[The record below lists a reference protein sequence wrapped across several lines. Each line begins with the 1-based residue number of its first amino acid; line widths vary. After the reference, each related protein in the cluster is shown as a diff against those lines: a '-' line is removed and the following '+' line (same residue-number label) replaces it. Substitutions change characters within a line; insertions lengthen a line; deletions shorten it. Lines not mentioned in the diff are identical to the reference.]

1 MENNKLNNSES
12 TEDSENFTT
21 MNNQSSKWIDNSG
34 DEVNDVF
41 GFNASAELVN
51 GRAAMVGFLMLILT
65 ELVFHGRPVT
75 SAIFGINWTMLKI
88 NNKFKVFLY
97 ISIWV
102 IIWGSIA
109 SLIDLPFLK
118 NGIYREGDL
127 GQYLT
132 FSFTAMISIIT
143 AKNIFNKINL

>member
-1 MENNKLNNSES
+1 MENNQLNDSES
-12 TEDSENFTT
+12 TEDNENNSTI
-21 MNNQSSKWIDNSG
+21 NDQESKWIDNSG
-34 DEVNDVF
+34 EEVNDVF
-41 GFNASAELVN
+41 GFNTSAELVN

-75 SAIFGINWTMLKI
+75 SAIFGINWTMEKT
-88 NNKFKVFLY
+88 NKKFKVFLY
-97 ISIWV
+97 ISVWV

-118 NGIYREGDL
+118 NGIYSEGDL

-132 FSFTAMISIIT
+132 FSLTAMISIIS
-143 AKNIFNKINL
+143 AKSIFSKLNL

>member
-1 MENNKLNNSES
+1 M
-12 TEDSENFTT
+12 
-21 MNNQSSKWIDNSG
+21 
-34 DEVNDVF
+34 
-41 GFNASAELVN
+41 A
-51 GRAAMVGFLMLILT
+51 
-65 ELVFHGRPVT
+65 
-75 SAIFGINWTMLKI
+75 KI

-118 NGIYREGDL
+118 NGIYSEGDL

-132 FSFTAMISIIT
+132 FSFTAMISVIT
-143 AKNIFNKINL
+143 AKNIFSKINS